1 MAGDVHQEALT
12 TAVTRVLARVG
23 GRGDLPPEPPGGSA
37 LDMVCSCFGLTPF
50 ERDVLV
56 LAAGAEVDPGTAQA
70 CLTAGG
76 RPYPTFSLALATLAE
91 PHWSALA
98 PVSPLRRWHL
108 IELEPDSPV
117 TTARLR
123 IDERILHLLAGVP
136 YLDVRLHGLVTPLP
150 AAPPLPGTQQA
161 VATALASAWTTGPGR
176 ATLVGADGQTRR
188 EVVTAAAEEAAV
200 RAYAARAADLPT
212 DAVERE
218 ALARLW
224 DREAILLPGA
234 LVVEVD
240 DAGPERREVAAAFC
254 RSLAAPVALSAAE
267 VTADDRVGERIAVAA
282 PRPDEQRELW
292 AAALDGVV
300 PVGDGDLSRL
310 VAQFTLPGHVIRAA
324 ASAARRRAAGAGA
337 AGPGG
342 YDLAW
347 QAGLDHARMALDD
360 LGRRITPRAGWDDLV
375 LPAAQRAVLNEI
387 VAHVRRRSTVH
398 DDWGFEDVL
407 RRGLGV
413 TALFAGGSGTGKTLA
428 AEVLAHEL
436 GLDLFVIDL
445 SQVVNKYIGET
456 EKNLRRVFDAAERGG
471 AVLLFDEADALFG
484 KRSEVKDSHD
494 RYANIEVSYLLMRM
508 EAYRG
513 LAILTS
519 NMKKSMDSAFLRR
532 LRFVVDFPF
541 PDAPE
546 RAEIWRRVIPARAPA
561 EGLDVERLAQ
571 LTVSGG
577 SIRNIA
583 LSAAFLAADEGVAL
597 RMRHVLAATRTEYLK
612 LERSVTSA
620 EVAGWR

>member
-12 TAVTRVLARVG
+12 AAVTRVLARVG
-23 GRGDLPPEPPGGSA
+23 GRRDETPEAPGGSA
-37 LDMVCSCFGLTPF
+37 LDMVSSCFGLTPF

-56 LAAGAEVDPGTAQA
+56 LTAGVEVDPGCAEV
-70 CLTAGG
+70 CRTAGG
-76 RPYPTFSLALATLAE
+76 RPYPTFSLALATLAG

-108 IELEPDSPV
+108 VELEPDSPV

-150 AAPPLPGTQQA
+150 AAPALPGTQHA
-161 VATALASAWTTGPGR
+161 VATALAGAWTTGTGR
-176 ATLVGADGQTRR
+176 ATLAGADGQTRR
-188 EVVTAAAEEAAV
+188 EVAAAAAGEAGV

-234 LVVEVD
+234 LLVEVD

-267 VTADDRVGERIAVAA
+267 VTADDRVGERIAVAT

-324 ASAARRRAAGAGA
+324 ASDARRRAASGAPA
-337 AGPGG
+337 G

-375 LPAAQRAVLNEI
+375 LPAPQRAVLNEI

-428 AEVLAHEL
+428 AEVLAHDL

-561 EGLDVERLAQ
+561 EGLDPERLAQ

-583 LSAAFLAADEGVAL
+583 LSAAFLAADEGATL
-597 RMRHVLAATRTEYLK
+597 QMRHVLAATRTEYLK